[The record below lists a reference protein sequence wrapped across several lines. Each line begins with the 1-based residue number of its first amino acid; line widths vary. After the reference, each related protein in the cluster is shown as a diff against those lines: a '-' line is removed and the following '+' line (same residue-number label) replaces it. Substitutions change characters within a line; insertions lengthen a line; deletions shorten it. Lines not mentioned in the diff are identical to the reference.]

1 MEIVMR
7 PVSLSDSEL
16 ILRWRN
22 SASARNVS
30 QLGHKIEKSEHWE
43 WFSSRLSRIT
53 SEPYWVMSIE
63 GDCVGF
69 VRLDLSDNF
78 FNMFTVNIFV
88 DSEFRHLGLGRSMLS
103 LSFDSITDENKGHEF
118 RAVIRKDNV
127 GSIKLF
133 ESLGFENFT
142 ELDEHFYEYR
152 RKSLSDAPNL

>member
-1 MEIVMR
+1 MH

-30 QLGHKIEKSEHWE
+30 QSGREIEKSEHWE

-63 GDCVGF
+63 GDRIGF

-78 FNMFTVNIFV
+78 FNMFTVSIFV
-88 DSEFRHLGLGRSMLS
+88 DSEYRHLGIGRKALS
-103 LSFDSITDENKGHEF
+103 LSFNSITDENKGREF
-118 RAVIRKDNV
+118 RAVIRKDNISSV
-127 GSIKLF
+127 KLF
-133 ESLGFENFT
+133 ESFGFKYFID
-142 ELDEHFYEYR
+142 LDEHSYEYR